1 MSLIELKN
9 ISKTYYIGDNLPVQA
24 LNGVSLK
31 IEPGEFVAI
40 MGPSGSGKSTLL
52 AILGLLDQADQGGEY
67 LLLDKNISGLKETD
81 YARYRNRFFGFV
93 FQMFNLLPKLNV
105 IGNATLPFIY
115 SGDDLAEK
123 KEDALTTLKRVGLG
137 DRLHHRPNELSGG
150 QQQRV
155 ALARALSNKPLVIL
169 ADEPTGNLDS
179 KSTEEIMQILKQV
192 NEQGNTVIMVTHD
205 QEIAGWASRVLN
217 LKDGKI
223 IKDDRKTKTQ
233 KVVTPKLVENNKKC
247 GWRCSLGSLKSYCY
261 EAYLSIVNNK
271 LRSILSILGVMIGVA
286 AVITMLALGTG
297 AQRSMEETLSG
308 LGTNLLMV
316 RAPRRSSGISM
327 GSQGPTQFTF
337 TDLEA
342 LKRIEGVEYVVPY
355 VTGRAQVVFR
365 NKNWNTN
372 IVGTSVDYEDMRDV
386 QPELG
391 RFFTQA
397 EANSRAKVA
406 VIGQAVA
413 EELFDNENP
422 VGQTIRINRVSFAV
436 IGLLPELGMAGWRNQ
451 DDQIF
456 VPLKTAMYRLL
467 GSEYITYF
475 EVQVDSGDDMTYV
488 SDEIVNEIVRLH
500 HLPESQRQSVD
511 VINMAEIQEAANAM
525 ISTLAYLLGAVA
537 AVSLLVGGI
546 GIMNIMLV
554 MVMER
559 THEIGLRKAL
569 GAQRRDI
576 LVQFLIESILICL
589 FGGVIGIGFGSAI
602 SWALSSLAQ
611 WNVYISSGSI
621 ALAFTFSVLVGI
633 IFGMWP
639 AWRAA
644 KLLPIVA
651 LRYE

>member
-9 ISKTYYIGDNLPVQA
+9 ISKTYYIGGNLPVPA
-24 LNGVSLK
+24 LNNVSLK

-67 LLLDKNISGLKETD
+67 LLLDKNISGLKESD
-81 YARYRNRFFGFV
+81 YASLRNRFFGFM
-93 FQMFNLLPKLNV
+93 FQMFNLLPKLNITDNV
-105 IGNATLPFIY
+105 MLPFIY
-115 SGDDLAEK
+115 SGERNGHK
-123 KEDALTTLKRVGLG
+123 KQQALDILKQIGLT
-137 DRLHHRPNELSGG
+137 DRLNHRPNELSGG

-155 ALARALSNKPLVIL
+155 ALSRALANKPLVIL

-179 KSTEEIMQILKQV
+179 KSTEEIMKVLKEL
-192 NEQGNTVIMVTHD
+192 NEQGNTIIMVTHEHD
-205 QEIAGWASRVLN
+205 IAAWASRILT
-217 LKDGKI
+217 LHDGKI
-223 IKDDRKTKTQ
+223 IKDDRQRRPKRSA
-233 KVVTPKLVENNKKC
+233 TPVFSLAKNNKK
-247 GWRCSLGSLKSYCY
+247 GLARFAGLKNYCY

-271 LRSILSILGVMIGVA
+271 LRSVLSILGVMIGVA

-308 LGTNLLMV
+308 LGRNLLYV
-316 RAPRRSSGISM
+316 RAPHRSRGIST
-327 GSQGPTQFTF
+327 GSQGRTRFTF
-337 TDLEA
+337 ADLNA
-342 LKRIEGVEYVVPY
+342 LKRVDGVQYAVPY
-355 VTGRAQVVFR
+355 VSGRAQIVFQ

-372 IVGTSVDYEDMRDV
+372 VVGTSVQYKDMRDV
-386 QPELG
+386 QPDLG
-391 RFFTQA
+391 RFFTQS

-406 VIGQAVA
+406 VIGQTVA
-413 EELFDNENP
+413 KELFGDESP
-422 VGQTIRINRVSFAV
+422 IGQLIRINRISFNV
-436 IGLLPELGMAGWRNQ
+436 IGLMPEQGAAGWRNQ

-467 GSEYITYF
+467 GNEYISYF
-475 EVQVDSGDDMTYV
+475 EVQVRSQGDMQYV
-488 SDEIVNEIVRLH
+488 SEEIVNDIMRLH
-500 HLPESQRQSVD
+500 RLPESQRQSIN

-525 ISTLAYLLGAVA
+525 IATLAYLLGAVA

-569 GAQRRDI
+569 GAQRSDI
-576 LVQFLIESILICL
+576 LVQFLVEAVLICL
-589 FGGVIGIGFGSAI
+589 FGGVIGIGFGAAI

-611 WNVYISSGSI
+611 WNVFISSGSI
-621 ALAFTFSVLVGI
+621 ILAFTFSVLVGI